1 VNRQE
6 EDERLRASLPLRQTA
21 LLRSAI
27 GHTLVDIE
35 RLLLPTLADHLA
47 AGRDANV
54 FFTRSHGA
62 TGLHFSGGLVHSIY
76 GWPSQLSIIVDGLP
90 IEAPEFDERHLLSA
104 TPSAPDWLRACLGQ
118 EVRDVVAYVYDDGV
132 PSDEPREVGL
142 TYRLASG
149 FDLYVGTYLHGN
161 MDTIEL
167 RPPTELSM
175 DGVVRRVS
183 MAALPA
189 TGGDGRR

>member
-1 VNRQE
+1 MNSQ
-6 EDERLRASLPLRQTA
+6 DDKLRAALPQRQTA

-27 GHTLVDIE
+27 GHVLVDIE

-47 AGRDANV
+47 RGGDVKV
-54 FFTRSHGA
+54 FFTRSHGSTA
-62 TGLHFSGGLVHSIY
+62 LHFSGGVVHSIY
-76 GWPSQLSIIVDGLP
+76 GWPSQLSIIVERAPL
-90 IEAPEFDERHLLSA
+90 EAREFDERHLLSA

-118 EVRDVVAYVYDDGV
+118 EVRDVIAYVYDDGV
-132 PSDEPREVGL
+132 PSDEAREVGL

-167 RPPTELSM
+167 RPPNEVSM
-175 DGVVRRVS
+175 EGVVRQVS
-183 MAALPA
+183 MAALPPPA
-189 TGGDGRR
+189 GDDGRR